1 MTIEWPVPRQP
12 ERGFSLVEML
22 VVVGIVAVMAAVAFP
37 NLAQYIRNYRIR
49 GAAQQVAGEM
59 QSARSKAIM
68 TNANAGV
75 SFVAVDADSY
85 RFVQEDL
92 LVDVAAGT
100 IPDGSQFSALKDLP
114 QGVRFVVAAGA
125 TPSSTVRFNRLG
137 GFCNPAAGGVCL
149 AAVAPTCTAAEVSR
163 CGREGGSNYFAADD
177 ATLDGGLVIT
187 LLEEQTGLRRTVRLA
202 PGGRILPQP

>member
-100 IPDGSQFSALKDLP
+100 IPAGSQFSPLKDLP
-114 QGVRFVVAAGA
+114 LGVRFVVAGGVNPG
-125 TPSSTVRFNRLG
+125 PSVRFNRLG
-137 GFCNPAAGGVCL
+137 GFCNPAAGGLCA
-149 AAVAPTCTAAEVSR
+149 AAVAPTCTAAEVERCSR
-163 CGREGGSNYFAADD
+163 QAGANYFAADD
-177 ATLDGGLVIT
+177 LTLQGGLVIT
-187 LLEEQTGLRRTVRLA
+187 LLEESTGLRRTVRLA